1 MKEIDLVQVL
11 WIERRSFSS
20 PWHKSVFT
28 HELHHNPV
36 AESWVLE
43 KKGEVLGYA
52 CVWLRAE
59 EMKINNLV
67 VHPARRRGGLGRWL
81 LQATMEMGRRAGCRK
96 AVLEVRTSNLPARE
110 LYGNNGFEVVG
121 TIENYYAQE
130 GEDAIVMES
139 SIEG

>member
-1 MKEIDLVQVL
+1 MREIDLVQVL

-28 HELHHNPV
+28 HELHHNPA

-52 CVWLRAE
+52 CVWLGGE

-67 VHPARRRGGLGRWL
+67 VHPSRRRAGLGRWL
-81 LQATMEMGRRAGCRK
+81 LQATMEMGRRAGCQK

-110 LYGNNGFEVVG
+110 LYGNNGFEEVG

-139 SIEG
+139 AIEG